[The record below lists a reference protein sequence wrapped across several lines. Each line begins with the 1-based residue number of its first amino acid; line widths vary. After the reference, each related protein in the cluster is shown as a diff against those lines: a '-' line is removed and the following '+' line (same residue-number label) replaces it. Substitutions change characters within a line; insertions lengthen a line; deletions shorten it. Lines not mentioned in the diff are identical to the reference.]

1 MLLYEIQSFNPAE
14 SESING
20 KKDDEERKR
29 GERKQERSIIII
41 MMMTLLYKA
50 TYSVT

>member
-1 MLLYEIQSFNPAE
+1 MLLYKIQSFNPTD
-14 SESING
+14 SDSING
-20 KKDDEERKR
+20 KKDYEERKR

-50 TYSVT
+50 TYPVT